1 MRHAHSLRRAFA
13 IALVVAPFVSVRA
26 QSGPAASPSARQAS
40 ALAKPADGGKVLE
53 LEDFGRWNRITSP
66 ALSADGKWMTF
77 TYTPNEGGQIIL
89 HVKAFDGSKDYTVV
103 VGSGPDA
110 SGRGAAGGGGRG
122 GAGGGNGPSFSGDSR
137 WAAYLVTPEGRGGAG
152 RGGRGRGAP
161 TPGARGAAAGAGE
174 EPAVPHLEI
183 LNLATDDKTDV
194 PGAASW
200 KFSDNSR
207 WLAVK
212 LAPPAGAAAAP
223 AAAGGGRGGRGGG
236 AAAGGGGGGADLLVR
251 DMNSGV
257 VRNIG
262 NVNQYEFD
270 DAGNRLAYTVEATD
284 RLGNGVYLLDPATG
298 ETRALNTAQADFDQ
312 LTWSSDGRN
321 LAVLRGD
328 KVRGM
333 KDKANVLLAWIGVAS
348 GGGTPFTY
356 DPSADASFPKGM
368 VLSEYA
374 APRWSSDGSRLF
386 VGVKPQEPEVAA
398 ADSNKANVDIWH
410 WKDQTPQ
417 SVQIVQ
423 IQQLRRA
430 TFPAVILV
438 GSGKLVQLGDD
449 SMRTVTPTA
458 DFKDAIGRND
468 ATYRGEVQWGASRA
482 DLYRVDV
489 TTGARTLIDKA
500 LSRTYGTSP
509 DSRWF
514 LYLKDRQVR
523 AFDLAGGRAVTL
535 DASLVPGR
543 TYVNTDDDH
552 AYELPIWGL
561 GGWSRDGKSVLL
573 YDKYDVWQ
581 VPLDGGKETDLTAG
595 VGRAQQIQFRIVRLG
610 AGGRGGRG
618 GGGGGFGGG
627 GTGPDTAAVDLTQA
641 VTLTAYGVRSKKFGY
656 WRVTAGQPPQPLIW
670 EDKNV
675 GEAMRAADANRVV
688 FTEQDYNEFPD
699 FWATDTTFAS
709 PKQVTDAEPILSEY
723 AWSAGKVL
731 IDYKDRFG
739 HALQATLTLPAG
751 YVPGKKYPTLVEFYE
766 IMSNT
771 HHNFPIPG
779 YADSPQI
786 GMYASNGYAV
796 LQPDIVYEIGKPG
809 TSAVDCLTAAVKAVI
824 AAGYADPKHI
834 GLHGHSWG
842 GYQSSF
848 TVTQTDIFAAVV
860 TGAPPTNLTSF
871 YDELYKSTGTV
882 QQGITTVGQVRLGE
896 GVDPW
901 TDTKMFLDQ
910 SPIFHV
916 KNIKTPFMI
925 LQGGDDNAVDYV
937 EGLQFFNAA
946 REQGKQVIFLSYPGQ
961 PHNLTDRDDQKDFA
975 IRMKQF
981 FDHYL
986 MGKPMPDWMANG
998 LPQVDKGEP
1007 IH

>member
-1 MRHAHSLRRAFA
+1 M
-13 IALVVAPFVSVRA
+13 
-26 QSGPAASPSARQAS
+26 
-40 ALAKPADGGKVLE
+40 
-53 LEDFGRWNRITSP
+53 
-66 ALSADGKWMTF
+66 
-77 TYTPNEGGQIIL
+77 
-89 HVKAFDGSKDYTVV
+89 
-103 VGSGPDA
+103 
-110 SGRGAAGGGGRG
+110 
-122 GAGGGNGPSFSGDSR
+122 
-137 WAAYLVTPEGRGGAG
+137 
-152 RGGRGRGAP
+152 
-161 TPGARGAAAGAGE
+161 
-174 EPAVPHLEI
+174 
-183 LNLATDDKTDV
+183 
-194 PGAASW
+194 
-200 KFSDNSR
+200 
-207 WLAVK
+207 
-212 LAPPAGAAAAP
+212 
-223 AAAGGGRGGRGGG
+223 
-236 AAAGGGGGGADLLVR
+236 
-251 DMNSGV
+251 
-257 VRNIG
+257 
-262 NVNQYEFD
+262 
-270 DAGNRLAYTVEATD
+270 
-284 RLGNGVYLLDPATG
+284 
-298 ETRALNTAQADFDQ
+298 
-312 LTWSSDGRN
+312 
-321 LAVLRGD
+321 LRGD
-328 KVRGM
+328 KVAGM
-333 KDKANVLLAWIGVAS
+333 KQKANVLLAWMGVSAS
-348 GGGTPFTY
+348 GGSPYTY
-356 DPSADASFPKGM
+356 DPSADASFPRGM

-374 APRWSSDGSRLF
+374 APRWSNDGSRLF
-386 VGVKPQEPEVAA
+386 VGVKEQEADVPA

-410 WKDQTPQ
+410 WKDQMAQ

-423 IQQLRRA
+423 LQQLRRA
-430 TFPAVILV
+430 TFPAEILV
-438 GSGKLVQLGDD
+438 SSNKLVQLGND

-458 DFKDAIGRND
+458 DDKTALGRD
-468 ATYRGEVQWGASRA
+468 DYAYRGGVQWGASAA
-482 DLYRVDV
+482 DIYKVNLA
-489 TTGARTLIDKA
+489 TGERTLIDSK

-509 DSRWF
+509 DSKWF
-514 LYLKDRQVR
+514 IYLKNKQVK
-523 AFDLAGGRAVTL
+523 AFDLDNAKVSTL
-535 DASLVPGR
+535 DASAEPTR
-543 TYVNTDDDH
+543 SYVNEDDDH
-552 AYELPIWGL
+552 AYELPIWGVA
-561 GGWSRDGKSVLL
+561 GWAKDGKSVLL
-573 YDKYDVWQ
+573 YDKYDVWEA
-581 VPLDGGKETDLTAG
+581 PLDGGKAVDLTGG
-595 VGRAQQIQFRIVRLG
+595 VGRAQGIQFRVVRFND
-610 AGGRGGRG
+610 GGRGGRG
-618 GGGGGFGGG
+618 GGGGFGGG
-627 GTGPDTAAVDLTQA
+627 GLGPDTNTVDLTQP
-641 VTLTAYGVRSKKFGY
+641 VTLSAYGVRSKKFGY
-656 WRVTAGQPPQPLIW
+656 WKVTAGQKPEPMIW

-675 GEAMRAADANRVV
+675 GGAIKAADADRLV

-699 FWATDTTFAS
+699 YWAANTQFAS
-709 PKQVTDAEPILSEY
+709 PQKVTDADPILSEY

-731 IDYKDRFG
+731 IDYQDRFG
-739 HALQATLTLPAG
+739 HKLQGTLTLPAG
-751 YVPGKKYPTLVEFYE
+751 YEKGKRYPMLVEFYE

-786 GMYASNGYAV
+786 GMYASNGYMV

-809 TSAVDCLTAAVKAVI
+809 TSAVDCLTAAVKATI

-901 TDTKMFLDQ
+901 TETKMFEDQ

-998 LPQVDKGEP
+998 LPQVEKGGP